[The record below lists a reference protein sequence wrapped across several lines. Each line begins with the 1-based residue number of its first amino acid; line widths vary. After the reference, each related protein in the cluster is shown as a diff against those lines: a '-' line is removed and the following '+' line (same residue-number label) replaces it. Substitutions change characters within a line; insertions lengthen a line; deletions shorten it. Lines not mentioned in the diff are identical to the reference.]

1 MVKPTATPTEGA
13 EARVERIFERLS
25 RREVPIW
32 PGVARSEPA
41 DVLAQA
47 RRAAAEQ
54 AAAGGRGALLEASLE
69 RVRRAYALHLG
80 DQGYWTA
87 VLAVSVP
94 VSPADRSASELVVE
108 DLVRAAVVED
118 LVAASVVDTLRA
130 DAEDLLGAETGGEG
144 EGDGGREP
152 PPTPFAGPLVAA
164 STAGAIVLALA
175 WEPWAGVVV
184 AAVALVGLIA
194 RRLRG

>member
-1 MVKPTATPTEGA
+1 MVEPTARTA
-13 EARVERIFERLS
+13 EDAGARVERIFEQLS

-32 PGVARSEPA
+32 PGVARSESA
-41 DVLAQA
+41 EALVRA
-47 RRAAAEQ
+47 RRVAAEQ
-54 AAAGGRGALLEASLE
+54 AVASGRAALLEAALE

-87 VLAVSVP
+87 VLAVPVP
-94 VSPADRSASELVVE
+94 VSPADRAASELVVE

-118 LVAASVVDTLRA
+118 LVAASVADTLRA
-130 DAEDLLGAETGGEG
+130 DAEDLLGAGTMGEG
-144 EGDGGREP
+144 EAVGEP

-164 STAGAIVLALA
+164 SAAGAIVLALA
-175 WEPWAGVVV
+175 WDPWAGVVV
-184 AAVALVGLIA
+184 AAVALAVLVV

>member
-1 MVKPTATPTEGA
+1 MVEPTATPTEGA
-13 EARVERIFERLS
+13 ERRVERIFERLS

-32 PGVARSEPA
+32 PGVARSESA
-41 DVLAQA
+41 EALARA

-94 VSPADRSASELVVE
+94 VSPADRAASELVVE

-118 LVAASVVDTLRA
+118 LVTASIADTLRA
-130 DAEDLLGAETGGEG
+130 DAEELLGAETVGKGEARG
-144 EGDGGREP
+144 EP

-164 STAGAIVLALA
+164 SAAGAILLALA
-175 WEPWAGVVV
+175 WDPLAGVVV
-184 AAVALVGLIA
+184 AGVALVVLIA

>member
-1 MVKPTATPTEGA
+1 MAGPAATPTEDA

-32 PGVARSEPA
+32 PGVARSATA
-41 DVLAQA
+41 DVLTQA
-47 RRAAAEQ
+47 RRIATEQ
-54 AAAGGRGALLEASLE
+54 AASAGRGALLEAALE

-94 VSPADRSASELVVE
+94 VSPADRAASELVVE
-108 DLVRAAVVED
+108 DLVRAAVVQD
-118 LVAASVVDTLRA
+118 LLPASVVDTLRA
-130 DAEDLLGAETGGEG
+130 DAEDLLGAGTGEEGETGGE
-144 EGDGGREP
+144 P
-152 PPTPFAGPLVAA
+152 PATPFAGPLVAA
-164 STAGAIVLALA
+164 SAAGAVVLALA
-175 WEPWAGVVV
+175 WDPWAGIVV
-184 AAVALVGLIA
+184 AAVAVAVLVV